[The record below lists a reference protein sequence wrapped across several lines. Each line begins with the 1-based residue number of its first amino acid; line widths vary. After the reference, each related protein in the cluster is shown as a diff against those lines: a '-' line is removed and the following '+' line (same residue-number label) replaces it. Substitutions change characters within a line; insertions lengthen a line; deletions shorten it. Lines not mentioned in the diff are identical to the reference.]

1 MQSLVTTEWL
11 AGQLG
16 KPGLVLLDATYYLP
30 TEKKEGDEEFLKA
43 HIPGARYFNI
53 NVVADQ
59 ETDLPHMA
67 PTAGRFARL
76 VGAMGISND
85 STVIFYDQ
93 TGTTRAPRGWWLF
106 KLFGHDKVAVLDGGL
121 PKWVAEGRPTE
132 AGAPA
137 PAPIVTFVPDLR
149 AEKLAGIGDVKKV
162 VAGERDAL
170 LIDARARGRFEATAP
185 EPRPGLP
192 AGHMPGAQNIPA
204 TELMGPD
211 GAYLPPEALKAKFA
225 AVGAD
230 GSRPVITTCGTG
242 VTACVLALGLE
253 AAGLPAATVYDGSW
267 TEWAGRPETQ
277 KVGGAA

>member
-1 MQSLVTTEWL
+1 MQPLVTTAWL
-11 AGQLG
+11 AEELG
-16 KPGLVLLDATYYLP
+16 KPDLVLLDATYYLP
-30 TEKKEGDEEFLKA
+30 TESKQGDEEFLKA

-76 VGAMGISND
+76 VGALGISNA
-85 STVIFYDQ
+85 SRIVFYDQ

-106 KLFGHDKVAVLDGGL
+106 KLFGHDQVAVLDGGL
-121 PKWVAEGRPTE
+121 PKWIAEGRPTE
-132 AGAPA
+132 SGAPA
-137 PAPIVTFVPDLR
+137 PAPIAEFVPDLR

-162 VAGERDAL
+162 VAGQRDAL
-170 LIDARARGRFEATAP
+170 LIDARARGRFEASAP

-192 AGHMPGAQNIPA
+192 SGHMPGARNVPA

-211 GAYLPPEALKAKFA
+211 GAYLPPAALRAAFA

-230 GSRPVITTCGTG
+230 GTRPVITTCGTG

-253 AAGLPAATVYDGSW
+253 VAGLPAASVYDGSW
-267 TEWAGRPETQ
+267 TEWAGRPETP